1 MILNFIIFGTVEL
14 RHSLTIHNHPKN
26 AINHL
31 NQENAMHT
39 LRRRAVQ
46 TGIALAVMLSVPGM
60 ESYATNPRI
69 VNVVAA
75 NMPAKSSLS
84 PVAAPNLIV
93 NGDAEAG
100 PGSSDGI
107 TAAAP
112 IPGWLETG
120 PARANKYNIPGAF
133 QQLADPGPSVPGQ
146 NYLAG
151 GPDNEFSQLAQ
162 ILSLNQQTEA
172 IDNGHL
178 RFVLSGWLGG
188 FGDQDDYAIASVYF
202 KDVQGQLL
210 SEARIG
216 PISAKQRGNIS
227 GLLYD
232 ETSAL
237 VPQRARTAEVL
248 VQFNGAAGYNDGAA
262 DNLSLVLYDEAP
274 AVSAL
279 PPDIYRRALR
289 HLDSLRGSP
298 MAPGWNASAR
308 LSSLAFPLFRPDL
321 GDNVAY
327 YDIPV
332 YTSTFGIA
340 QREATAFNPLVPAG
354 FIVVSTGEHDFP
366 IPHWN
371 FEGDSP
377 TSLLRALAQQGQF
390 PAVRFFRMDALN
402 YVGQDANG
410 NKVAELG
417 TPVNRIVNQTKFMTT
432 TVELSS
438 KTWSAVGDGSDVGNA
453 PGIGLQSVQEISHTV
468 STTGPATGTF
478 QLASWNS
485 LSELK
490 DGYAESY
497 GTMIDSLR
505 NQASNDWQVERTA
518 SEIGEA
524 LRKGDVYTLSLL
536 SPTAT
541 VMLSGAGIGFMQ
553 REDFTGTTGLPI
565 VRLTVIQD
573 QPGEQVPFT
582 ATVSVPAEIVRFVI
596 IPPVLR
602 VYLPIAIRSSAGA
615 GQAQAVE
622 SVRSRSPQSVQS
634 NGWGPWTFFWA
645 GNTNDQRQYGQIPAN
660 TMPNSSGCTS
670 GCGPTAWAML
680 FGWADNQAALGNPA
694 WVGRNGIYRQNGG
707 YGGDAVAPQFR
718 DAGVSSMTWELRQ
731 RVGTFCA
738 FGNGPTL
745 PWNMDSAQGYLTNR
759 SYASVSTHYNV
770 VGWHENRLRNYARDS
785 IVYRRTP
792 AIIGTGWLTH
802 YPLAYGY
809 AWTSRRIRRCFLW
822 ECWYDTEY
830 AHSFYVNQGWPGASN
845 NFGWVS
851 AGTWF
856 SGELRR

>member
-1 MILNFIIFGTVEL
+1 MQ
-14 RHSLTIHNHPKN
+14 RSHSRVVLTSLALCMTLSIPNLETQAATFRAHKPDNSN
-26 AINHL
+26 A
-31 NQENAMHT
+31 QSKA
-39 LRRRAVQ
+39 
-46 TGIALAVMLSVPGM
+46 P
-60 ESYATNPRI
+60 
-69 VNVVAA
+69 
-75 NMPAKSSLS
+75 LS
-84 PVAAPNLIV
+84 PLAAPNLLT
-93 NGDAEAG
+93 NGDVETG
-100 PGSSDGI
+100 NGSADGI
-107 TAAAP
+107 TGGVP
-112 IPGWLETG
+112 VPGWQETG
-120 PARANKYNIPGAF
+120 PARANKYGIAGAF
-133 QQLADPGPSVPGQ
+133 QQLADPGPSNPGK

-151 GPDNEFSQLAQ
+151 GPDNEFSQLGQ
-162 ILSLNQQTEA
+162 LIQLNHPADA
-172 IDNGHL
+172 IDNGQL

-188 FGDQDDYAIASVYF
+188 VGDEDDSAIASVYF
-202 KDVQGQLL
+202 RNSQGELL

-216 PISAKQRGNIS
+216 PISAKLRGNLT
-227 GLLYD
+227 GLLYA
-232 ETSAL
+232 ETSQM
-237 VPQRARTAEVL
+237 VPSNARTAEVL
-248 VQFNGAAGYNDGAA
+248 VQFNSTGGYNNGAA
-262 DNLSLVLYDEAP
+262 DNLSLVIYNDAP
-274 AVSAL
+274 ALATL
-279 PPDIYRRALR
+279 PPDLYRRALR

-308 LSSLAFPLFRPDL
+308 LSSVAYPLFRPDL
-321 GDNVAY
+321 GDSVAY

-332 YTSTFGIA
+332 YTSTLAAA
-340 QREATAFNPLVPAG
+340 QRDAAAFNPLVPAG
-354 FIVVSTGEHDFP
+354 FIIVSTGEHDFP

-371 FEGDSP
+371 FEGQSP
-377 TSLLRALAQQGQF
+377 TMLLRALANQNQF

-402 YVGQDANG
+402 YVAQDANG

-417 TPVNRIVNQTKFMTT
+417 TPVNRIINQAKFMTT

-438 KTWSAVGDGSDVGNA
+438 KTWSAIGDGSDVGNA
-453 PGIGLQSVQEISHTV
+453 LGIGLQSAQEISH
-468 STTGPATGTF
+468 SLSSSGPATGTF

-505 NQASNDWQVERTA
+505 YQASGDWLVERTA

-541 VMLSGAGIGFMQ
+541 VTLSGAGIGFVQ
-553 REDFTGTTGLPI
+553 REDFTGTTGLPA

-573 QPGEQVPFT
+573 QAGAEVPFT
-582 ATVSVPAEIVRFVI
+582 ATVSTPAEIVRFVI

-602 VYLPIAIRSSAGA
+602 VYLPITTRSSTG
-615 GQAQAVE
+615 GGLTQSTENDVLR
-622 SVRSRSPQSVQS
+622 SSRSSHS
-634 NGWGPWTFFWA
+634 DGWGPWTFFWA
-645 GNTNDQRQYGQIPAN
+645 GNGNDQRQYGQIPAN
-660 TMPNSSGCTS
+660 TAPNTSGCTS

-707 YGGDAVAPQFR
+707 YGADAVAPQFR
-718 DAGVSSMTWELRQ
+718 DAGVSNMTWEIRQ

-738 FGNGPTL
+738 FGNGPTF

-759 SYASVSTHYNV
+759 SYASISTHYNV
-770 VGWHENRLRNYARDS
+770 VGWHEDRLRNYARDS

-822 ECWYDTEY
+822 HCWYDTEY

-845 NFGWVS
+845 NFAWVS

-856 SGELRR
+856 AGELRR